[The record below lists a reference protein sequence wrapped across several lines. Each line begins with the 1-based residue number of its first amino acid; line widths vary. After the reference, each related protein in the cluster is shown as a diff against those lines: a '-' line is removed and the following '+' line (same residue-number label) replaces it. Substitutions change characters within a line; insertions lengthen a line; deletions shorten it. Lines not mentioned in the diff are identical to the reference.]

1 VDRLLLLM
9 TTTTYKAE
17 AFLAAARTLAVEVVV
32 GSDRPQALASLHP
45 QGHLA
50 LPFADLETAV
60 RQVLTFAASTPLT
73 AIVAADDEGVVLAA
87 HLAQSLGL
95 AHNSVDAVRTAR
107 DKLSTRRAL
116 QAAGLLVPGF
126 RAVPRDSDPERL
138 AARVDYPCVVKPLA
152 LSGSRGVIRANGAA
166 EFVAAF
172 SRLAAILSGP
182 DLRDAEHTQQI
193 LVEDYIP
200 GLEMALEGLLQD
212 GELRTLA
219 LFDKPDPLEGPFFQE
234 TIYVTP
240 SRQPRALQSEVV
252 DTVRAAARAL
262 GLRTGPLHAEVRCNA
277 AGTTLLEAAPRS
289 IGGLCA
295 RALRFGAG
303 EVSLEELV
311 LRQALGRDTAALE
324 REPRAAGVMMI
335 PIPRAGI
342 LRRVGGVEAAREV
355 EHVEDVRLTVAS
367 GQPVLPPPE
376 GGRYLGF
383 LFARAATPEAVEAA
397 LRRSHARLVLE
408 IEDAAA
414 PPHGSTA
421 TPSRREG
428 R

>member
-1 VDRLLLLM
+1 M

-17 AFLAAARTLAVEVVV
+17 AFLAAARTLGVEVVV

-50 LPFADLETAV
+50 LPFADIETAV
-60 RQVLTFAASTPLT
+60 RKVCAFAASTPLT
-73 AIVAADDEGVVLAA
+73 AIVAADDDGVILAA
-87 HLAQSLGL
+87 HLSLSLGL
-95 AHNSVDAVRTAR
+95 PHNSVAAVRAAR

-116 QAAGLLVPGF
+116 QGAGLLVPGF
-126 RAVPRDSDPERL
+126 RSVPRDADAERL
-138 AARVDYPCVVKPLA
+138 AAQVSYPCVVKPLA

-172 SRLAAILSGP
+172 ARLAAILSAP
-182 DLRDAEHTQQI
+182 DLRHTGELAQRL

-200 GLEMALEGLLQD
+200 GPEMALEGLLEN
-212 GELRTLA
+212 GTLRTLA

-240 SRQPRALQSEVV
+240 SRQPQALQSQVRE
-252 DTVRAAARAL
+252 TVRAAARAL

-277 AGTTLLEAAPRS
+277 AGTYLVEVAPRS

-295 RALRFGAG
+295 RSLRFGDG
-303 EVSLEELV
+303 EVSLEELI

-335 PIPRAGI
+335 PIPRPGI

-383 LFARAATPEAVEAA
+383 IFARAATPEAVEKA

-408 IEDAAA
+408 IEDETA
-414 PPHGSTA
+414 PPQDSTA
-421 TPSRREG
+421 NPSRREG
-428 R
+428 